1 MARGVE
7 DAMLPFSYRNP
18 SDLARIEEDLTKAG
32 LPE

>member
-18 SDLARIEEDLTKAG
+18 SDLARIEEG
-32 LPE
+32 LSVCPEIL